1 MTEDWMID
9 EVSGVGGV
17 LHVVV
22 STADGLVTARSSQI
36 APEAAERLAAACAG
50 LYSIGLS
57 VGSEFKGEFG
67 AGSGNTQQV
76 MIDLDGGFLFV
87 RRAADGSRLAV
98 VTDSTVEPG
107 VIGQRMARQVAKIG
121 SQLAAAP
128 RHASPGRPHEF
139 I

>member
-36 APEAAERLAAACAG
+36 DQEAAERVGAACAG

-57 VGSEFKGEFG
+57 VGSEFKGQFG
-67 AGSGNTQQV
+67 SGSGNTQQV

-98 VTDSTVEPG
+98 VTDSTVEPA
-107 VIGQRMARQVAKIG
+107 VIGQQMARQVAKIG
-121 SQLAAAP
+121 SQLGAAP
-128 RHASPGRPHEF
+128 RHAHSGAAT
-139 I
+139 

>member
-36 APEAAERLAAACAG
+36 DKEAAERLAAACAG

-57 VGSEFKGEFG
+57 VGTEFG
-67 AGSGNTQQV
+67 SQFSGTGNTQQV

-98 VTDSTVEPG
+98 LTDSTVEPG
-107 VIGQRMARQVAKIG
+107 VIGQRMGRQVAKIG
-121 SQLAAAP
+121 SQLGAAP
-128 RHASPGRPHEF
+128 RHADSGAAT
-139 I
+139 